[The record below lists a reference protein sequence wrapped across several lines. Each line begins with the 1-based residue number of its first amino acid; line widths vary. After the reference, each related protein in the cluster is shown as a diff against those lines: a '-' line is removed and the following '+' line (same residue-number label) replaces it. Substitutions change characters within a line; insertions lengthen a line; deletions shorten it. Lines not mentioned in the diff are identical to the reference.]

1 MIKRYDSMSTLELK
15 NMLIEEI
22 AETNDED
29 LLKALLVIMG
39 LKKNQS
45 DVYVVT
51 EEQKKQI
58 DLARQ
63 DIKKGRTK
71 DMDVL
76 FKEIDAWLN
85 ES

>member
-1 MIKRYDSMSTLELK
+1 MSTLELK

-45 DVYVVT
+45 DVYVVN

-63 DIKKGRTK
+63 DIKEGRTK

-76 FKEIDAWLN
+76 FKEIDTWLN

>member
-1 MIKRYDSMSTLELK
+1 MSTLELK

-45 DVYVVT
+45 DVYVVN

>member
-1 MIKRYDSMSTLELK
+1 MSTLELK

-45 DVYVVT
+45 DVYVVN

-63 DIKKGRTK
+63 DIKEGRTK

>member
-1 MIKRYDSMSTLELK
+1 MSTLELK

-63 DIKKGRTK
+63 DIKEGRTK